1 MSLNNSDIEQVI
13 TRAGE
18 IARTYNHEYVILEHL
33 SLSIFE
39 YKPFNDFLRRNNI
52 DIDNLCFE
60 LTNYIESQTH
70 LVTTSGNPPR
80 KTQSL
85 ERVFN
90 RALTQ
95 ALFNGTN
102 RIKIIDLLISITVE
116 HNSHAAYFMTK
127 YGIDRAS
134 LVAFYK
140 QIISENEEGVTN
152 ENIIRKADEILKEHC
167 TDLNSLAED
176 GKIDPIIGRDNE
188 ILEITQMM
196 AKRNKANV
204 LMVGDPG
211 VGKTML
217 AEGLARNIVSGNVP
231 NYLKKYRIYNLD
243 IGSLLAGSKYR
254 GDFEEKLK
262 NIIKALEHKGNA
274 ILFIDEAHQMRGAGG
289 NSSSGSVDFSNMIKP
304 ALTKGKIKVI
314 ASTTWEEYTQ
324 SFEKDR
330 ALMRRFYRMV
340 IDEPTPAIAKEIL
353 LGIKDQF
360 EKFHNINISDDA
372 IECAVDYS
380 VRYQSDKKLPD
391 KAIDLIDTSCA
402 KLKISVDDSSQL
414 TVSRFHVI
422 DTLSRAIKIPADQLG
437 KEDNVPASSSLENI
451 EFSIR
456 KHLYGQDQVVDK
468 VMERI
473 YVAKAGMK
481 PLNKP
486 MGSFLFLGPTG
497 TGKTEL
503 AKQLAEN
510 LHMKLQRYDMS
521 EYQEKHAIA
530 KLIGAPP
537 GYVGYDDANIGGGL
551 LISAIEKNPHSI
563 ILFDE
568 IEKAHPDVSNVLLQF
583 MDEGFVTSSNG
594 KRADARNCI
603 LIMTSNL
610 GAQDNERNTIG
621 FSTELQKTG
630 EDDRA
635 VKEFFRPEFRNR
647 IDAIC
652 KFGYLSKD
660 SMQSIVLKFINEINE
675 LLSDKKIKLRLS
687 EAAVDLLIERG
698 FDKKMGA
705 RPLAKAINDLIKV
718 PISKKIL
725 FENLGYDC
733 VINVDSVNKE
743 LTFDIINCNI
753 YKALSTNIA
762 KVSEN
767 GFITMG

>member
-1 MSLNNSDIEQVI
+1 MAINNNEIEQVI
-13 TRAGE
+13 MRAGE
-18 IARTYNHEYVILEHL
+18 IARNHGHEYVILEHL

-39 YKPFNDFLRRNNI
+39 YQPFNDFLKRNNI
-52 DIDNLCFE
+52 DVDGLIAE
-60 LTNYIESQTH
+60 LTDYIQSQEH
-70 LVTTSGNPPR
+70 LVTDTDTPPR

-90 RALTQ
+90 RSLTQ

-102 RIKIIDLLISITVE
+102 RIKIIDLLLSMTIE
-116 HNSHAAYFMTK
+116 QNSHAAYFMAK
-127 YGIDRAS
+127 YGLDRVS
-134 LVAFYK
+134 LVNIYK
-140 QIISENEEGVTN
+140 KIISENEDGAAN
-152 ENIIRKADEILKEHC
+152 EASAKKADEVLKEYC
-167 TDLNSLAED
+167 TNLNEQAES
-176 GKIDPIIGRDNE
+176 GRIDPIIGRDNE
-188 ILEITQMM
+188 LLEITEIL

-204 LMVGDPG
+204 LLVGDPG

-217 AEGLARNIVSGNVP
+217 AEGLARNIVIGAVP
-231 NYLKKYRIYNLD
+231 DYLKNFTVYNLD
-243 IGSLLAGSKYR
+243 ISSILAGSKYR

-262 NIIKALEHKGNA
+262 NIIRALEKKGEA

-289 NSSSGSVDFSNMIKP
+289 NSSSGSIDFGNMIKP
-304 ALTKGKIKVI
+304 ALAKGKIKVI

-330 ALMRRFYRMV
+330 ALMRRFYRLTV
-340 IDEPTPAIAKEIL
+340 DEPTPSMAKDIL
-353 LGIKDQF
+353 RGIRSQF
-360 EKFHNINISDDA
+360 EGFHKVEISNDA
-372 IECAVDYS
+372 IDAAVDFS

-402 KLKISVDDSSQL
+402 KLKVASNGTSLLRIDRS
-414 TVSRFHVI
+414 HII
-422 DTLSRAIKIPADQLG
+422 DTLSRAIKIPADQIG
-437 KEDNVPASSSLENI
+437 SEDKIKDDNKFPDIETNI
-451 EFSIR
+451 KAR
-456 KHLYGQDQVVDK
+456 VYGQDTVVER

-473 YVAKAGMK
+473 YIAKAGLK

-503 AKQLAEN
+503 AKQLADN
-510 LHMKLQRYDMS
+510 LHMKLHRYDMS

-537 GYVGYDDANIGGGL
+537 GYVGYDDANMGGGL
-551 LISAIEKNPHSI
+551 LISAIEKSPHSI

-621 FSTELQKTG
+621 FATDLQRTG

-647 IDAIC
+647 LDAIC
-652 KFGYLSKD
+652 KFGHLTKD
-660 SMQSIVLKFINEINE
+660 NMRLIVNKFIQEIND
-675 LLSDKKIKLRLS
+675 LLSDRKIKIRLTD
-687 EAAVDLLIERG
+687 AATDLLIERG
-698 FDKKMGA
+698 FDRKMGA
-705 RPLAKAINDLIKV
+705 RPLARTINDMIKV
-718 PISKKIL
+718 PVSRKIL
-725 FENLGYDC
+725 FENLGSDC
-733 VINVDSVNKE
+733 VVTVDSVNQD
-743 LTFDIINCNI
+743 LTFDIVECNI
-753 YKALSTNIA
+753 YKSLSTNIA
-762 KVSEN
+762 KVQEN
-767 GFITMG
+767 GFITVD